1 MHPTQTPSHRLV
13 PDIMVVEDFT
23 KKIPSRLEGTSE
35 DTGPP
40 KPHIKP
46 ISEPLIIAMLL
57 LPFVLLLSSPRPEKV
72 WYIDANNV
80 LGHRGTPRDPDVL
93 TRQLQQMV
101 TATSELR
108 VVVVFDGNPASSGS
122 HRQEGDAMT
131 SSSLSVD
138 HFDDRFQRISLGSGV
153 SADDFILSDIQSFQ
167 DRHPNPRSVR
177 VQVVTADRELRR
189 KVREH
194 SVVRGV
200 VNPVTF
206 WRRYLPR
213 LAGAKGRAT
222 TSSSPP

>member
-1 MHPTQTPSHRLV
+1 V
-13 PDIMVVEDFT
+13 D
-23 KKIPSRLEGTSE
+23 
-35 DTGPP
+35 
-40 KPHIKP
+40 
-46 ISEPLIIAMLL
+46 PLHTAMLL
-57 LPFVLLLSSPRPEKV
+57 LPFVLLSLSSRPEKV

-93 TRQLQQMV
+93 TRKLQQVV
-101 TATSELR
+101 TSTSELR

-122 HRQEGDAMT
+122 DLQDGDAGT
-131 SSSLSVD
+131 SSSLLVD
-138 HFDDRFQRISLGSGV
+138 QGGDRFQRISLGSGV
-153 SADDFILSDIQSFQ
+153 SADDFILSAIQGLQ

-194 SVVRGV
+194 PVVRGV

-213 LAGAKGRAT
+213 LAGAKGRTT
-222 TSSSPP
+222 TSSSTQ